1 MTEQFLFISLLCVLM
16 AFISPRLFLLT
27 DRSAARSHVQ
37 RCSDDLVAAI
47 APRRRAPLRRTRT
60 KAPINSLTEYSHLLD
75 SLARAVRSHS
85 PTRDALIEM
94 LVTMKPTSA
103 TSDLHEWLLQEKDI
117 HEGLQRCEPDAHE
130 TRLFLL
136 LQHSL
141 VQGVFIASAL
151 EQSAALL
158 REESRHHSDVV
169 AASAQARSSAR
180 ILTLLPFA
188 VLLLLFLTSSST
200 RREITTLP
208 VLVVLTFGIAFNR
221 LGWLWVQQLVKR
233 SALLRAS
240 IASQLSEK
248 VVVSLRAGVSL
259 RQSIEN
265 WALKNDPA
273 LFHGLSTGQPLQQA
287 LRDFSQKHDSDAQL
301 LTQILIDAERDGL
314 PVIDTIHRLSSEM
327 HSRRRHVSEVR
338 MRQLPTKLAM
348 PIVFCIFPSF
358 IFLTVIPLVI
368 SNLHHFQ
375 FAPPPSSITS

>member
-1 MTEQFLFISLLCVLM
+1 MTEQFLFISFLCVLTTL
-16 AFISPRLFLLT
+16 ISPRLFLLT
-27 DRSAARSHVQ
+27 DRFAARSHVQ
-37 RCSDDLVAAI
+37 RCSDDLITAI
-47 APRRRAPLRRTRT
+47 APRRRTPLRQTRT
-60 KAPINSLTEYSHLLD
+60 KTPVNSLTEYSHLLD

-85 PTRDALIEM
+85 STRDALIEM
-94 LVTMKPTSA
+94 LAMMKSTSA
-103 TSDLHEWLLQEKDI
+103 TSDLYEWLLQGRDI
-117 HEGLQRCEPDAHE
+117 HEGLQRCEPDASE
-130 TRLFLL
+130 FRLFLL

-151 EQSAALL
+151 EQSATLL
-158 REESRHHSDVV
+158 REDARHHSDVI

-200 RREITTLP
+200 RREIATLP

-221 LGWLWVQQLVKR
+221 MGWLWVQQLVKR
-233 SALLRAS
+233 SALSRTS

-273 LFHGLSTGQPLQQA
+273 LFHGLSTGQPLSQA
-287 LRDFSQKHDSDAQL
+287 LRDFSQGQDSDAQL

-327 HSRRRHVSEVR
+327 QSRRRHASEVR

-348 PIVFCIFPSF
+348 PIVFCILPSF
-358 IFLTVIPLVI
+358 VFLTVIPLVI

-375 FAPPPSSITS
+375 FSPPPSSITS

>member
-1 MTEQFLFISLLCVLM
+1 MTEQFLFISLLCVLIVL
-16 AFISPRLFLLT
+16 ISPRLFLLT
-27 DRSAARSHVQ
+27 DRFAARAHVQ
-37 RCSDDLVAAI
+37 RRREDFVAAI
-47 APRRRAPLRRTRT
+47 TPRRRAPLRRTRT
-60 KAPINSLTEYSHLLD
+60 KTPVNSLTEYSHLLD

-94 LVTMKPTSA
+94 LETMKSTSA
-103 TSDLHEWLLQEKDI
+103 TSELHDWLLQGKDI
-117 HEGLQRCEPDAHE
+117 HDGLQRCEPHAHE
-130 TRLFLL
+130 SRLFLL

-180 ILTLLPFA
+180 ILTLLPFVA
-188 VLLLLFLTSSST
+188 LLLLFLTSSST
-200 RREITTLP
+200 RREIATLP

-221 LGWLWVQQLVKR
+221 LGWLWVQQMIKR
-233 SALLRAS
+233 SAPLRTS
-240 IASQLSEK
+240 IASQLTEK

-265 WALKNDPA
+265 WALKNDPD
-273 LFHGLSTGQPLQQA
+273 LFHSISTGQPLSQA
-287 LRDFSQKHDSDAQL
+287 LQDFSQEHDSDAQL
-301 LTQILIDAERDGL
+301 LAQILIDAERDGL

-327 HSRRRHVSEVR
+327 QSRRRYASEVR
-338 MRQLPTKLAM
+338 MRQLPTKLAI
-348 PIVFCIFPSF
+348 PIVFCILPSF

-375 FAPPPSSITS
+375 FSPPPSSITS

>member
-1 MTEQFLFISLLCVLM
+1 MTEQFLFMSLLCVLM
-16 AFISPRLFLLT
+16 SFISPRLFLLT
-27 DRSAARSHVQ
+27 DRFAARSHVQ
-37 RCSDDLVAAI
+37 RFSDDLVTEKT
-47 APRRRAPLRRTRT
+47 PRRRAPLRRTRN
-60 KAPINSLTEYSHLLD
+60 KAPVNSLTEYSHLLN

-94 LVTMKPTSA
+94 LATMKPTST
-103 TSDLHEWLLQEKDI
+103 TSDLHAWLLQGKDI
-117 HEGLQRCEPDAHE
+117 HESLQRCEPDAHE
-130 TRLFLL
+130 SRLFLL

-158 REESRHHSDVV
+158 REDARHHSDVV

-221 LGWLWVQQLVKR
+221 MGWLWVQQLVKR
-233 SALLRAS
+233 SALSRTS

-273 LFHGLSTGQPLQQA
+273 LFHGLSTGQPLSQA
-287 LRDFSQKHDSDAQL
+287 LRDFSQEHDSDAQL
-301 LTQILIDAERDGL
+301 LTEILIDAERDGL

-327 HSRRRHVSEVR
+327 QSRRRHASEVR

-348 PIVFCIFPSF
+348 PIVFCILPSF

-375 FAPPPSSITS
+375 FSPPPSSITS

>member
-1 MTEQFLFISLLCVLM
+1 MMASLLFVSVFAVLTM
-16 AFISPRLFLLT
+16 LISPRLFLHA
-27 DRSAARSHVQ
+27 DRFAARSHVQ
-37 RCSDDLVAAI
+37 RRSDDLVIAI
-47 APRRRAPLRRTRT
+47 APRRRAPLLRTRT
-60 KAPINSLTEYSHLLD
+60 RTPVNSLTEYSHFLD

-94 LVTMKPTSA
+94 LATMKPTSA
-103 TSDLHEWLLQEKDI
+103 TSDLYEWLLQGKDI
-117 HEGLQRCEPDAHE
+117 HEGLQRCEPDANE
-130 TRLFLL
+130 SRLFFL

-141 VQGVFIASAL
+141 VQGVFVASAL

-158 REESRHHSDVV
+158 REDARHHSDVI

-188 VLLLLFLTSSST
+188 VLLLLFLTSSTT

-208 VLVVLTFGIAFNR
+208 ILVVLTFGIAFNR
-221 LGWLWVQQLVKR
+221 MGWLWVQQLVKR
-233 SALLRAS
+233 SALTRTS

-265 WALKNDPA
+265 WALKNDPV

-287 LRDFSQKHDSDAQL
+287 LCNFSQEQDSDAQL
-301 LTQILIDAERDGL
+301 LAQILIDAERDGL

-327 HSRRRHVSEVR
+327 QSRRRHASDVR

-348 PIVFCIFPSF
+348 PIVFCILPSF

-375 FAPPPSSITS
+375 FSPPPSSITS

>member
-1 MTEQFLFISLLCVLM
+1 MIEQFLFISLLVVLIR
-16 AFISPRLFLLT
+16 FISPRLFLLT
-27 DRSAARSHVQ
+27 DRFAARSHVQ
-37 RCSDDLVAAI
+37 RCSDDFVTEKT
-47 APRRRAPLRRTRT
+47 PRRPASLRRTRN
-60 KAPINSLTEYSHLLD
+60 KAPVNSLTEYSHLLD

-103 TSDLHEWLLQEKDI
+103 TSDLHEWLLQGKDI

-130 TRLFLL
+130 SRLFLL

-151 EQSAALL
+151 EQSSALL

-169 AASAQARSSAR
+169 TASAQARSSAR

-188 VLLLLFLTSSST
+188 VFVLLILTSSTT

-233 SALLRAS
+233 SALSRAS
-240 IASQLSEK
+240 IASQLSEN

-273 LFHGLSTGQPLQQA
+273 LVHGLSTGQPLSQA
-287 LRDFSQKHDSDAQL
+287 LRDFSQEHDSDAQL

-348 PIVFCIFPSF
+348 PIVFCILPSF

-375 FAPPPSSITS
+375 FTPSPSSITS